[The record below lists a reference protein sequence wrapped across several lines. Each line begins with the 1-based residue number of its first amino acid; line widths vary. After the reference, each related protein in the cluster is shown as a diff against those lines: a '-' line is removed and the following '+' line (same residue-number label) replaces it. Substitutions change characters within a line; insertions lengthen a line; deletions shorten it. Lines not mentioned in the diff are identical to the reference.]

1 MLLEKQSKRMD
12 RILVKDLQN
21 NTYSIGKELTS
32 KSFLINCEELPNSFV
47 IALTDNVRANIL
59 IINIKNDND
68 IHFDLKDY
76 SSLHLAILGKEEV
89 NNLKLHADLGKYAE
103 IDAYFA
109 DFLINKNKSDIQIN
123 LNGEE
128 AACAWHLA
136 SLATKQDKKEFDV
149 SVYHNRKNTYCK
161 LDNYGVC
168 LNESML
174 TFSGV
179 CKIEKGSSGS
189 KAHQNAKIMVFD
201 QACKGIAK
209 PILKIDEN
217 DIEASHAAVVGRIN
231 EDHLFYLTS
240 RGLSEAEAKELITL
254 GYLKPI
260 LNGFDDE
267 EMKEEIGGLIE
278 ERM

>member
-1 MLLEKQSKRMD
+1 MD
-12 RILVKDLQN
+12 RLLVKDFKN
-21 NTYSIGKELTS
+21 NEYSISGELTS
-32 KSFLINCEELPNSFV
+32 KSFIIDCEKSPDSFV
-47 IALTDNVRANIL
+47 VSLANNVRANIL
-59 IINIKNDND
+59 IINIKNNND
-68 IHFDLKDY
+68 IKFVLKEY
-76 SSLHLAILGKEEV
+76 ASLHLSILGKEKVESLRI
-89 NNLKLHADLGKYAE
+89 NADLEKFAE

-109 DFLINKNKSDIQIN
+109 DFLIDQNKSEITIN

-136 SLATKQDKKEFDV
+136 SLATKNDKKAFDV
-149 SVYHNRKNTYCK
+149 SVYHTSPNTYCK

-174 TFSGV
+174 TFAGI
-179 CKIEKGSSGS
+179 CKIENGCSGS
-189 KAHQNAKIMVFD
+189 KAHQNARIMVFD
-201 QACKGIAK
+201 EACKGIAK

-217 DIEASHAAVVGRIN
+217 DIEASHAAVVGKIN
-231 EDHLFYLTS
+231 DDHLFYLTS

-267 EMKEEIGGLIE
+267 EMKEEITKLIE
-278 ERM
+278 ERMQYVRCI